1 MPIKNIQFNS
11 FKPYSHYLK
20 NEENNFKKN
29 MPNPKALVGA
39 AAGVLCGMKVAPVL
53 IKKGKIKEGTLKE
66 VIEMLSMA
74 GLANVFSVLFA
85 SFKNDNKKENS
96 KKWREAGFQFMNTS
110 IPMLMVSVVHEVC
123 KRCNSLNNKPV
134 KIIGSILGM
143 LGGAMIATKLSNL
156 SAENDSQIR
165 KYSLKD
171 SIANFD
177 DIAATI
183 IIGFPQYQK
192 LNKYAKILLPYI
204 YTYCGT
210 RAGSKE

>member
-1 MPIKNIQFNS
+1 
-11 FKPYSHYLK
+11 
-20 NEENNFKKN
+20 

-39 AAGVLCGMKVAPVL
+39 AAGVLCGMKIAPVL

-85 SFKNDNKKENS
+85 SFKNEKKENS

-110 IPMLMVSVVHEVC
+110 IPMLMVSAVHEVC

-156 SAENDSQIR
+156 SADNDAQMR
-165 KYSLKD
+165 KYTLKD

-192 LNKYAKILLPYI
+192 LNKYAKTLLPYI